1 MLRTL
6 AAVAA
11 VLFGI
16 AFVSASTGLVTT
28 TVGIRL
34 GLESVPTTTV
44 SIVLTGY
51 PLGFLVG
58 CLYGRQLIAAVGAVR
73 AFAAFGG
80 LATTTAIALG
90 LTDDPYLW
98 TVLRAGSGFCSAGL
112 YTVTESWLNSRA
124 TIATRG
130 TVLAAYMITDK
141 IAYAGGQ
148 TLVASADPHSPVL
161 FMLAGILFALCLI
174 PVAMTRSEAP
184 VVSSTNRYGLRRL
197 IQVSPVG
204 IVATIAC
211 GAANSA
217 VSMAGPTYASAIG
230 LDPSQIAFFMT
241 LLFLGGLT
249 LQWPIGW
256 ASDHFDRRTV
266 LLVALIATMLIAIAM
281 TLVGRTAEALYVL
294 GFIYGGAAFVIY
306 PLAVGH
312 ANDYIE
318 PDQVVGV
325 SAGLLMCWAIGAV
338 VGPPVASQIMG
349 LFGPSGLYIFVA
361 AIYAVA
367 AGFTVYR
374 MQVRPAP
381 PVNRQGPFVPLPTT
395 PAAEPLNPRSAIRD

>member
-1 MLRTL
+1 MLRSL

-16 AFVSASTGLVTT
+16 AFVSASTGLVST
-28 TVGIRL
+28 TVGIRM
-34 GLESVPTTTV
+34 GLESVPTTLV

-58 CLYGRQLIAAVGAVR
+58 CLYGRQLIGAIGPVR

-80 LATTTAIALG
+80 LATTTALG
-90 LTDDPYLW
+90 LALTDDPYVW
-98 TVLRAGSGFCSAGL
+98 TVLRAAGGFCAAGL
-112 YTVTESWLNSRA
+112 YTVTESWLNARA
-124 TIATRG
+124 TMATRG
-130 TVLAAYMITDK
+130 AVLAAYMITDK

-148 TLVASADPHSPVL
+148 ALVASADPMSPVL
-161 FMLAGILFALCLI
+161 FMIAGILFALCLV
-174 PVAMTRSEAP
+174 PVAMTRAAAP
-184 VVSSTNRYGLRRL
+184 VVSSTTRYGLMRL
-197 IQVSPVG
+197 IKVSPVG

-230 LDPSQIAFFMT
+230 LDPAQIALFMT
-241 LLFLGGLT
+241 LLFVGGLT

-266 LLVALIATMLIAIAM
+266 LLVAMLATMAAAIAM
-281 TLVGRTAEALYVL
+281 ALVGRSAEALYVL
-294 GFIYGGAAFVIY
+294 GFIFGGAAFVIY

-338 VGPPVASQIMG
+338 VGPPVGSQVMG
-349 LFGPSGLYIFVA
+349 FVGPYGLYVFVA

-367 AGFTVYR
+367 AAFTLYR
-374 MQVRPAP
+374 MQVRPSL
-381 PVNRQGPFVPLPTT
+381 PVNRQGPFVPVPTT
-395 PAAEPLNPRSAIRD
+395 PAAEPLNPRSSITD